1 MDESVK
7 TVASMESIESPPCC
21 ADWCE
26 QDECFFRIV
35 AAALPAA
42 FLCGA
47 SSLLASYDAD

>member
-1 MDESVK
+1 VDESVE
-7 TVASMESIESPPCC
+7 TIESIESKPCC

>member
-1 MDESVK
+1 MDESVETIDSK
-7 TVASMESIESPPCC
+7 PCC